1 MMFHLVSNVQQ
12 RSRYIPAY
20 SVTTLAHW
28 PNACER
34 KTQMQL
40 LLTTFSMHQNS
51 CTLSFTKKSCQL
63 VTSFLLLAWRA
74 VHSYVLTT
82 AGDGMDEWSIDQVH
96 EFVTAEFGS
105 KIVQNFKG
113 ELRFLYR

>member
-34 KTQMQL
+34 KT
-40 LLTTFSMHQNS
+40 
-51 CTLSFTKKSCQL
+51 QL